1 MQRLFARRQP
11 PLTAFEVRAVTSAD
25 RAALTRLTERSRR
38 AHFHLDWWSLDD
50 WLNQSRADGC
60 LVARHRNQ
68 LAGVIVAPPQDT
80 PITWV
85 RLFAVADDYAAEAVF
100 SALLP
105 PVLAALRAVNV
116 QALACLAHPDWLA
129 RLLPGA
135 GFAPRVEVANF
146 VKESRDI
153 PDYGWAGAEVRPAAL
168 DDLSA
173 VLPNDRA
180 AFDPVW
186 WHTLDSLQRALRD
199 MAHFVVAEV
208 DGRSVGHAFSDL
220 YGRQGHLVRLA
231 VHPDVQGRGIGT
243 RLLAESLEYLIAK
256 CSAWPLTLNTQT
268 DNYTSQS
275 LYRRFGF
282 APTGD
287 STMVMIRET

>member
-1 MQRLFARRQP
+1 MPAVFS
-11 PLTAFEVRAVTSAD
+11 VRAVTVPNVEAAWSSVIEASRVGND
-25 RAALTRLTERSRR
+25 VRITVRAAYPQGLL
-38 AHFHLDWWSLDD
+38 AV
-50 WLNQSRADGC
+50 QSGS
-60 LVARHRNQ
+60 
-68 LAGVIVAPPQDT
+68 AGI
-80 PITWV
+80 
-85 RLFAVADDYAAEAVF
+85 
-100 SALLP
+100 
-105 PVLAALRAVNV
+105 
-116 QALACLAHPDWLA
+116 LA
-129 RLLPGA
+129 RLLPDA

-168 DDLSA
+168 DDLPA
-173 VLPNDRA
+173 LLANDRA
-180 AFDPVW
+180 AFDPIW

-231 VHPDVQGRGIGT
+231 VHPNAQGRGIGT
-243 RLLAESLEYLIAK
+243 RLLAESLEHLIAK

-287 STMVMIRET
+287 STMVMVCET